1 MESER
6 LKKALGEIDRFNSQD
21 PRREIVDGVAYP
33 QELIYSKRLT
43 EFVLNLNPEHSEAL
57 LIAARCQHICRWTIP
72 RENYPMGRGGYL
84 RWRQTLKSFHA
95 EKVGEILQEVGYEE
109 DFIAREQRLI
119 LKKNLKKD
127 ADTRTLED
135 ALCLVFLETQFV
147 DLMEKTPQ
155 DKMKV
160 IVRKTWKKMSPKG
173 REVAL
178 QMKLPFEEKRF
189 LEKTLSAEIYGLE
202 LARLLEQTRSL
213 RDAVVSHGIYTS
225 IENLDELRIFMEH
238 HVFAVW
244 DFMSLVK
251 SLQRTLTCTSVPWV
265 PRGDPLSRRL
275 INEITLD
282 EESDES
288 EEGGYLSH
296 FELYLQAMEQ
306 CGADTTRVKD
316 LIGRIQRGEDI
327 RQALRDSKVPGPAR
341 AFVEKTWEI
350 VESQSPHNIAAALT
364 LGRED
369 VIPEMFQ
376 NVLKSVENQF
386 PGKLAHFTYYLE
398 RHIQEDADR
407 HGPMAIRMLVRLCG
421 GSPEKWQEA
430 LEAAQ
435 IALQARRELLDAV
448 AQKMTQER
456 KTSVEV
462 PTS

>member
-1 MESER
+1 MGQTP
-6 LKKALGEIDRFNSQD
+6 LG
-21 PRREIVDGVAYP
+21 
-33 QELIYSKRLT
+33 SK
-43 EFVLNLNPEHSEAL
+43 N
-57 LIAARCQHICRWTIP
+57 
-72 RENYPMGRGGYL
+72 
-84 RWRQTLKSFHA
+84 
-95 EKVGEILQEVGYEE
+95 
-109 DFIAREQRLI
+109 
-119 LKKNLKKD
+119 
-127 ADTRTLED
+127 
-135 ALCLVFLETQFV
+135 
-147 DLMEKTPQ
+147 
-155 DKMKV
+155 
-160 IVRKTWKKMSPKG
+160 
-173 REVAL
+173 
-178 QMKLPFEEKRF
+178 
-189 LEKTLSAEIYGLE
+189 
-202 LARLLEQTRSL
+202 
-213 RDAVVSHGIYTS
+213 
-225 IENLDELRIFMEH
+225 
-238 HVFAVW
+238 
-244 DFMSLVK
+244 
-251 SLQRTLTCTSVPWV
+251 
-265 PRGDPLSRRL
+265 
-275 INEITLD
+275 
-282 EESDES
+282 
-288 EEGGYLSH
+288 
-296 FELYLQAMEQ
+296 
-306 CGADTTRVKD
+306 

-327 RQALRDSKVPGPAR
+327 RQALRYSKVPGPAR